1 MRQFNRKTVVAFAGR
16 EYNSDE
22 IDINFTVDF
31 DTDPEPNVAEV
42 EIYNVSGSTIALVE
56 KGQYA
61 TLSAGYVPDIGI
73 IASGTIEDF
82 EVEVNGPENI
92 LRLYIGD
99 GASSWGSARIQRTF
113 APGTRASTVMKA
125 LTAGLALET
134 GAITPENDIQ
144 YPYGIAFDTSVAQA
158 IRRVAEDT
166 GSKFIIRD
174 GVAYFRPIGAA
185 DETGFVLNAQ
195 TGLLGSP
202 ERTADGA
209 RCECLLNN
217 KIRVDTQLRIESKTI
232 SGTYR
237 VLRGTH
243 YGDFITEV
251 EVAPI

>member
-1 MRQFNRKTVVAFAGR
+1 MRQFNRKTIVAFGGK
-16 EYNSDE
+16 EFSSDQ

-31 DTDPEPNVAEV
+31 DTDPEPNVAEI
-42 EIYNVSGSTIALVE
+42 EIYNVSGDTVAMVE
-56 KGQYA
+56 KGQFA
-61 TLSAGYVPDIGI
+61 TLSAGYVPDLGI

-82 EVEVNGPENI
+82 EVEVNGPENV
-92 LRLYIGD
+92 LRIYVGD
-99 GASSWGSARIQRTF
+99 GAAPWAEARIQRTF
-113 APGTRASTVMKA
+113 APGTRASTVMAA

-134 GAITPENDIQ
+134 GAITPENDVA

-166 GSKFIIRD
+166 GTKFIIRD
-174 GVAYFRPIGAA
+174 GVAYFRPQGTA
-185 DETGFVLNAQ
+185 DTIGFVLNAS

-232 SGTYR
+232 NGTYR

-243 YGDFITEV
+243 YGDFITEI
-251 EVAPI
+251 EVTPV